1 MITKLKKESI
11 KRCLKHNRL
20 SLIKF
25 FQIYF
30 IIFLFFIIKS
40 INSDECKS
48 TTPLKVGLIDNENI
62 NYQYYL
68 YYELGNYAKNKNLE
82 FEIQIVK
89 NNANEYDL
97 IFGEYYDL
105 IKLTQN
111 NINFP
116 GKIKDFYLN
125 NNLELSGNILP
136 LDLDTFIIVSKSNK
150 KKINTL
156 EELSNFYDPIRYTL
170 GMNFN
175 SVNKFTELVGYNT
188 NFDKFE
194 INDIENES
202 FLISLKKIYKNL
214 NKNILSSDYLEI
226 YNSYENDENVYTI
239 FGDGV
244 LLNKNFEYHD
254 YQLFPQS
261 KYKWNSDLGT
271 FIERQKNTPISY
283 YGFSVYVNNSNQVG
297 FLCHLLESEVRKNSF
312 KNFNISLSPLSDY
325 EVKNFDNLPEGYLD
339 LLSNKNVNI
348 SNINYESFSS
358 NLELV
363 KGIIFGN
370 QNYQNIIETNDY
382 LNRK

>member
-11 KRCLKHNRL
+11 KRCLKHNRF

-25 FQIYF
+25 FQIYS
-30 IIFLFFIIKS
+30 IIFLFFFIKS
-40 INSDECKS
+40 INSGECIS
-48 TTPLKVGLIDNENI
+48 ANHLKVGLIDNEHI

-111 NINFP
+111 DINFP

-170 GMNFN
+170 GMSFN

-239 FGDGV
+239 FSDGV
-244 LLNKNFEYHD
+244 LLNKNFEFLD

-261 KYKWNSDLGT
+261 KYKWNNDLGK
-271 FIERQKNTPISY
+271 FIEREKNTPFSY
-283 YGFSVYVNNSNQVG
+283 YGFSVYVNNSNQIG
-297 FLCHLLESEVRKNSF
+297 FLCHLLESEVRQNSF
-312 KNFNISLSPLSDY
+312 KSFNISLSPLSDY

-339 LLSNKNVNI
+339 LLSNKNLNI